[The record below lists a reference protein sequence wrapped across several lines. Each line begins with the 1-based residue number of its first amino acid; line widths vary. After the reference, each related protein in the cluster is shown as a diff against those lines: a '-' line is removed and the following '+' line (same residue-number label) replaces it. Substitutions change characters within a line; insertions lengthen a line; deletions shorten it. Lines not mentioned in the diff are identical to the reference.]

1 MLYYSTSA
9 SCGGCIPYKKKK
21 RIVRKVSKP
30 RAKAIKLN
38 PEKWLTKTSLK
49 DWSFDNRPKDGLCP
63 ILKFKPTRW
72 VCDHDHFDSRV
83 RGVISQAA
91 NTWEGYV
98 LKSFSKYCQAYS
110 EVSLSEALR
119 NLADYLETPYWLE
132 NKLHFSAI
140 DHMRKFLSRCTKE
153 TIVRRAKDDLNID
166 IQTDLVKEDMIDT
179 YLEKYI
185 ELLEET

>member
-1 MLYYSTSA
+1 MN
-9 SCGGCIPYKKKK
+9 K
-21 RIVRKVSKP
+21 VRVKG
-30 RAKAIKLN
+30 IKLN
-38 PEKWLTKTSLK
+38 PDKWLTKSNLK
-49 DWSFDNRPKDGLCP
+49 IWSDENKPKDGLCP

-119 NLADYLETPYWLE
+119 NLADYLEQPYWLE
-132 NKLHFSAI
+132 NKLHFSAV
-140 DHMRKFLSRCTKE
+140 DHMRKFLYRCTKE
-153 TIVRRAKDDLNID
+153 TISRRAKEDLALELSS
-166 IQTDLVKEDMIDT
+166 DLDKNSMIDV

-185 ELLEET
+185 ELLEEN